1 MATYFVILLA
11 VVLAGMLIGLPF
23 FLKWLAEGNIL
34 FTTVPEG
41 TAKAVL
47 KSKTLDH
54 IVLSL
59 KGSHLNKPGSL
70 WYDPALPDWE
80 VVKNVRGSKITYED
94 RNFLSRWLGIYY
106 VGIPPFRTV
115 YEYLFEWN
123 EMRLGNDG
131 SKEVWARKERTD
143 FIYAVAFPYIFIVDE
158 AETKDRLPV
167 DVEIQ
172 ATVRVVNPY
181 KALFDTENWMEV
193 VSGTLIAAARNFIG
207 SEDYGD
213 LVSEIRKTKS
223 GDQDSCQLCTSVL
236 KLNDALENGTPG
248 IHARY
253 GVMIDMVDILRVDIA
268 GARKAEILD
277 ATVQKYTADQK
288 AYTTAT
294 LGKAE
299 AEATLAKGTAEAE
312 VISKKGAAE
321 ASAIEKKGLAEAKAL
336 TARLASWNSG
346 GTLNALIAQME
357 AMGSQ
362 GPGKTVIW
370 ANNPFVQRFSG
381 LAEALDTLGIKSVD
395 DLKDYFGKAG
405 DESEEKQA

>member
-1 MATYFVILLA
+1 MATFFVILLI
-11 VVLAGMLIGLPF
+11 VVIAGMLIGLPF
-23 FLKWLAEGNIL
+23 FLKWLADGNVL

-54 IVLSL
+54 IVMSL
-59 KGSHLNKPGSL
+59 KGFHLNKPGSY
-70 WYDPALPDWE
+70 WYDSDLPLWE
-80 VVKNVRGSKITYED
+80 VVKNKPGIKYED

-123 EMRLGNDG
+123 EMRLGTNG
-131 SKEVWARKERTD
+131 SKEVWSRKERTD

-158 AETKDRLPV
+158 AETQDRLPV

-193 VSGTLIAAARNFIG
+193 VSGALIAASRNFIG

-213 LVSEIRKTKS
+213 LVSEIRKTRS
-223 GDQDSCQLCTSVL
+223 GDQASCQLCTSVL
-236 KLNDALENGTPG
+236 KLNDALENGTAG
-248 IHARY
+248 IHERY
-253 GVMIDMVDILRVDIA
+253 GVVIDMVDILRVDIA
-268 GARKAEILD
+268 GERKAEILD

-299 AEATLAKGTAEAE
+299 AEAALAKGTASAK
-312 VISKKGAAE
+312 VIELEGVAK
-321 ASAIEKKGLAEAKAL
+321 ASAIENAGLAEAKAL
-336 TARLASWNSG
+336 TARLAAWNGG

-362 GPGKTVIW
+362 GPGKTVVW
-370 ANNPFVQRFSG
+370 ANNPFVQKFSG
-381 LAEALDTLGIKSVD
+381 LAEALDTLGLKSLD
-395 DLKDYFGKAG
+395 DLKNYFGKAG
-405 DESEEKQA
+405 AEPGEKSA